1 MLLRC
6 AHLFHNRIGLRPGPE
21 SHISTLAARA
31 GRVAKVIAMWHS
43 VHVFYHEPDKD
54 PLLLDAVRPL
64 LADIRDYVE
73 AAYVVRHW
81 RQGPHVR
88 VNVKADQRIWDEVV
102 RPRIGTVVGGWL
114 RDHPSTYVVDQA
126 ESLARHRLMAARE
139 QEHGPLTPWPADNS
153 IVEFPFDDRRHVL
166 GGDEAVDLLTS
177 FYSDSTR
184 LLFTMLDHCR
194 DGRDGKSDL
203 AMALLLTVAHTSH
216 PIERSYLSFRVH
228 AEGYLMWSKD
238 PEAARRSFDG
248 VYDSRRA
255 LLTQRVRQVVDT
267 IDGDGDSPFVR
278 EWAALVETYRE
289 RADRVVHLLP
299 TMDDTPA
306 ETRGELHALMF
317 GTPGYRP
324 DFLRYR
330 VVLNYTYLHL
340 TRLGLTPL
348 DRFRTCHLLANA
360 VEEVYGV
367 SGVESMRRHALG

>member
-1 MLLRC
+1 
-6 AHLFHNRIGLRPGPE
+6 
-21 SHISTLAARA
+21 
-31 GRVAKVIAMWHS
+31 MWHS

-64 LADIRDYVE
+64 LADIRDHVE

-81 RQGPHVR
+81 RQGPHLR
-88 VNVKADQRIWDEVV
+88 INVKTDRRTWEEVV
-102 RPRIGTVVGGWL
+102 RPRVGTVVGGWL

-166 GGDEAVDLLTS
+166 GGDEGVDLLTA
-177 FYSDSTR
+177 FYSDSTP
-184 LLFTMLDHCR
+184 LLFAMLDHCR
-194 DGRDGKSDL
+194 DGRDTKSDL

-228 AEGYLMWSKD
+228 AEGYLTWSRD
-238 PEAARRSFDG
+238 PEAARRSFDE
-248 VYDSRRA
+248 VYGSRRA

-267 IDGDGDSPFVR
+267 IDAGGDSPFVR
-278 EWAALVETYRE
+278 EWAALVETYRA

-299 TMDDTPA
+299 AMDDTPA
-306 ETRGELHALMF
+306 ETRGELHTLMF
-317 GTPGYRP
+317 GTPGYRRDMFARP

-367 SGVESMRRHALG
+367 SGLESMRRYASG